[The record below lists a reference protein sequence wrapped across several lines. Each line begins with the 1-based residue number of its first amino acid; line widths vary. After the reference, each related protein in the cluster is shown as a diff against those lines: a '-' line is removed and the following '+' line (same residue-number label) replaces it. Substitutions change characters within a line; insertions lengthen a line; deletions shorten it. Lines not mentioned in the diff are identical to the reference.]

1 MMNKKI
7 IKGIIEKDEAAF
19 EQLFEKYNKIL
30 FYYSLKYTHNV
41 EDAEDA
47 VQEIFIKVLD
57 HIHTYDEKK
66 ASFET
71 WLFTIANNHLK
82 DIMKVKESRRN
93 VLATNNQHVESAHC
107 VSNQDD
113 LIMLSEVE
121 RYIGEEAYRILYMKD
136 GLRMKFS
143 DIAEESHM
151 TISKV
156 KHIYY
161 NSHGKVKKFIR
172 GGTEK

>member
-47 VQEIFIKVLD
+47 VQEIFIKILD

-71 WLFTIANNHLK
+71 WMFTIANNHLK
-82 DIMKVKESRRN
+82 DIVKVKESRRN
-93 VLATNNQHVESAHC
+93 VLSINNQHVETAHC
-107 VSNQDD
+107 TSNQDN

-161 NSHGKVKKFIR
+161 NSHGKVKKFIK